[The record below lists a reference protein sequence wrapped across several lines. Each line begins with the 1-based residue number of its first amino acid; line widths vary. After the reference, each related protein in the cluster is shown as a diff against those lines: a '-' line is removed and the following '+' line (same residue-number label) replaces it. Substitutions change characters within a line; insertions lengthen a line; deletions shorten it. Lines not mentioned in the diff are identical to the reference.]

1 MDNFNA
7 IAGDDA
13 CEQIS
18 AFDYQSLDLKT
29 RAVIELRT
37 NEIKERIRRT
47 TQDIIEIGDKLIE
60 VKDALSHGQFGL
72 WLKSEFDWDERTAQR
87 FMSVAA
93 MMKSDTVSDL
103 GWKDLSKINIAP
115 DALYVLAAKSTPQ
128 EIRREVLERAYR
140 GESFTQ
146 ATVKKLVAERKA
158 KRSSKKSQASTTAH
172 LLDNKKQ
179 VNSSMPTLLPDKILS
194 TDIASP
200 TAEQNFVL
208 GEWVEVRTCN
218 GNKTWDG
225 LIGPVTRVEQHEI
238 TVQLDEGKWKH
249 LRFYRD
255 ELVKVPA
262 KSFYKSDNLV
272 LIDCPASAEIEYRQ
286 WNGCW
291 GLVKSVGQLGSVEV
305 VVAGETM
312 RFKPSDLDILD
323 NPSPLFVSVAEQVV
337 RLLKR
342 DDLDEFERQLLTL
355 YLRRQVFSQRQLDLL
370 ASLVEHYENS
380 GNIRF

>member
-115 DALYVLAAKSTPQ
+115 GALYVLAAKSTPQ

-146 ATVKKLVAERKA
+146 TRVKKLVAERKV
-158 KRSSKKSQASTTAH
+158 KRSSKKSPASTTAN

-208 GEWVEVRTCN
+208 GEWVEVRTRN

-225 LIGPVTRVEQHEI
+225 LLGPVTRVEQHEI

-262 KSFYKSDNLV
+262 KSFYKSGNLV

-355 YLRRQVFSQRQLDLL
+355 YLRRQVFSQRQLELL

-380 GNIRF
+380 DNIRF